1 MVPTGSCC
9 IMNVVDRVP
18 RAIIDADDCRETLKA
33 VAADTAGLLGE
44 PWPIPADRAAAAGG
58 IAERLSQELAEVAAW
73 LHRPSNAG
81 RTAGELADPPDARL
95 DALRREWGHAY
106 HIWWQG
112 GEFHAM
118 RRDNGAVCH
127 CPHAGHLVREI
138 QTDHDAR
145 PVLI

>member
-1 MVPTGSCC
+1 MVPTGSYY
-9 IMNVVDRVP
+9 IMSVVDRVR
-18 RAIIDADDCRETLKA
+18 RAIIDADDCQETLKA
-33 VAADTAGLLGE
+33 AAADTAGLLSE
-44 PWPIPADRAAAAGG
+44 SWPIPAERAAVAAR

-73 LHRPSNAG
+73 LQLPSNAG
-81 RTAGELADPPDARL
+81 RMAGQLADLPDAGL
-95 DALRREWGHAY
+95 DVLRREWGHAY

-138 QTDHDAR
+138 QADYDVR
-145 PVLI
+145 PVQI